1 MGMPYDSSL
10 EDEENAQLGD
20 FLDHLTPR
28 DISTLRYKQHHE
40 WMEEIFSSVYT
51 TAQILPEDLGL
62 GLAGELEDLTKGI
75 LEAPGMQQEVKPA
88 DKQALVRR
96 GDEAG
101 RTYQKLS
108 REQMEEL
115 EKRIGEFMEKG
126 QMEIKAIK
134 AEHAKKLGD
143 AKRARTY
150 MQAERRLRE
159 NGVTSPGAI
168 TEIVR
173 HVEAELSV
181 AITPRKDFT
190 CVEKGGLEEEKKA
203 QSLVAS
209 SNVNGTG
216 DMANGATNGH
226 SLFNGLDSALSMG
239 IGMGGDA
246 NANNDNSAAG
256 LLDQFGSGSYE
267 NTPRSDGPRIPTPA
281 QIPSQGQSAGATP
294 VTAADSTAVH
304 QQQHSEFEIQNAD
317 DDGGLDTMPDDS
329 GLDFLEAMD
338 LDVPIGDGESVDA
351 ATGGDKPEDE
361 WVLVNDSAEQNV
373 EGVSENAQPGT
384 AATGEVGTTTT
395 QELDSTTVASAGARP
410 AIDVPSSITEPA
422 GRSDDNAEA
431 SAGTAANDDDI
442 FGDITGAAG
451 DDEDNF
457 NDFGMDSAG
466 DALADYGAAGDVGG
480 DDGLGLEL
488 GDSTAFDEAFQVTVE
503 EQGEGIEDA

>member
-40 WMEEIFSSVYT
+40 WMEEVFSSVYA

-62 GLAGELEDLTKGI
+62 GLAGDLEDLTRGI

-88 DKQALVRR
+88 DKQALARR
-96 GDEAG
+96 GDEPG
-101 RTYQKLS
+101 RTYHKLG
-108 REQMEEL
+108 RDQMEEL
-115 EKRIGEFMEKG
+115 EKRVGEFMEKG
-126 QMEIKAIK
+126 QTEIKTMK

-159 NGVTSPGAI
+159 AGVTSPGTI
-168 TEIVR
+168 PEIVH
-173 HVEAELSV
+173 HVETELSV

-190 CVEKGGLEEEKKA
+190 CVEKGGLEEEKKVPGPTT
-203 QSLVAS
+203 SN
-209 SNVNGTG
+209 NVNGTG
-216 DMANGATNGH
+216 DMANGAANGH
-226 SLFNGLDSALSMG
+226 GLFNGLDSAMDMG

-294 VTAADSTAVH
+294 VTAADSTTAH
-304 QQQHSEFEIQNAD
+304 QQQHGDFEIQNT
-317 DDGGLDTMPDDS
+317 GGLDTMPDDS
-329 GLDFLEAMD
+329 GLDFLEGMD

-351 ATGGDKPEDE
+351 AAGGEKPEDD
-361 WVLVNDSAEQNV
+361 WVLVNDSAEQNAEV
-373 EGVSENAQPGT
+373 ASANAQPGT
-384 AATGEVGTTTT
+384 VATGEVDTTTT
-395 QELDSTTVASAGARP
+395 QELDPTTTASSGTRP
-410 AIDVPSSITEPA
+410 AIDVPSSITELAVRP
-422 GRSDDNAEA
+422 DDTADA

-451 DDEDNF
+451 DDEDGF

-480 DDGLGLEL
+480 DDLGLEL
-488 GDSTAFDEAFQVTVE
+488 GDSTAFDDAFQVTVQ
-503 EQGEGIEDA
+503 EQGEGVEDT